1 MVPLPKHWTVA
12 MHAAR
17 TPVSDRVSPSY
28 RPVDL
33 TVVRAECSK
42 PDPRRVALNLAYLTK
57 GLPVGERREL
67 FKMMGVT
74 R

>member
-1 MVPLPKHWTVA
+1 MPVPKHWTVA
-12 MHAAR
+12 MHAQR
-17 TPVSDRVSPSY
+17 TPVSDRVAPAY

-57 GLPVGERREL
+57 GLPVVERREL

>member
-17 TPVSDRVSPSY
+17 TPVSDRLSPSY

>member
-1 MVPLPKHWTVA
+1 MPFPKHWTVA
-12 MHAAR
+12 MHAQR

-33 TVVRAECSK
+33 TVIRAECSK

-57 GLPVGERREL
+57 GLPVGDRREL

-74 R
+74 P

>member
-1 MVPLPKHWTVA
+1 MPLPKHWTVA
-12 MHAAR
+12 MHAQR
-17 TPVSDRVSPSY
+17 TPVSDRVPPSY

-33 TVVRAECSK
+33 TVIRAEHSR